1 MNKKFPLPST
11 GPLFAGV
18 AEADLGALLNCLA
31 AVNRSFAKG
40 RFVWTAGSR
49 AQLVG
54 LTLSGAV
61 HVLREDF
68 WGGRLILARIGP
80 GGLFGESFACA
91 GAGKLPV
98 SVQAAED
105 SEVLFFDCRKL
116 LTLCASACAFHARVI
131 GNLIRILAEKNI
143 FLTRKLEHI
152 TRPTTREKLLSYL
165 SEEAR
170 RAGGDSFD
178 IPFTRQELADY
189 LAVDR
194 SALSG
199 VLSKMRADKLLRCRR
214 GHFELLAGTGSS
226 YASKKSCAPAGRRD
240 AAPLPRH

>member
-1 MNKKFPLPST
+1 MKKKSPLPPAS
-11 GPLFAGV
+11 PLFAGV
-18 AEADLGALLNCLA
+18 AEADLGALLRCLA
-31 AVNRSFAKG
+31 AVKKRFPKGGFIWAEGNR
-40 RFVWTAGSR
+40 AG
-49 AQLVG
+49 LVG

-68 WGGRLILARIGP
+68 WGGRLILGRVEP

-91 GAGKLPV
+91 GSGRLPV
-98 SVQAAED
+98 SVQAAEE
-105 SEVLFFDCRKL
+105 SEVLFLDCRKIL
-116 LTLCASACAFHARVI
+116 APCASACAFHARVVR
-131 GNLIRILAEKNI
+131 NLARILAEKNI
-143 FLTRKLEHI
+143 LLTRKLEHI

-214 GHFELLAGTGSS
+214 GHFELLTGAGTC
-226 YASKKSCAPAGRRD
+226 KKPEAEDSRIG
-240 AAPLPRH
+240 